1 MPRKASAPKLS
12 AEAAAAARQ
21 AAALAGRPVWVVGG
35 AVRDAALGRPIADLD
50 LACADARG
58 LARRLADALDGALVV
73 LDETEGVYR
82 IVPRAPK
89 GSLVQ
94 LDVAELQ
101 GGSIEK
107 DLARRDF
114 TINAM
119 ALPAAGG
126 ELVDPRRGLE
136 DCARGVIRCE
146 DDKLFKDDPLRLLRA
161 FRIAAQLRFSIEKK
175 TLESVAALRHRVRT
189 PAGERVQAELLA
201 LCAERGASGQLYA
214 MDGCGLLT
222 ALFEDLEPSRSCAVE
237 YYGEGGVLKHSLDT
251 AARADFVLGNLAAV
265 FPACHKAVEAHLD
278 ARSQAGASQRGLI
291 VLAALLH
298 DVSKPETART
308 VDGRLRF
315 FGHDTAGAERAADIL
330 KRLRFSRAQIDSARA
345 AVLHH
350 LRPGHLAAGG
360 PITEKAV
367 YRFFRDLGE
376 EAATLLLVCWA
387 DHASY
392 LPAAK
397 VEKYLETAAAP
408 VDAPALAKVRP
419 VDAQK
424 TIRHLQIVN
433 MLMRRL
439 FAETKPVPERLLD
452 GKEIMKALKLKPGPA
467 VGDWLERLREAQAVG
482 AVKTREEALAFI
494 KKAFTSN
501 K

>member
-1 MPRKASAPKLS
+1 MRGGPGPGLKLP
-12 AEAAAAARQ
+12 EAAARAAKTAAR
-21 AAALAGRPVWVVGG
+21 LAPKPVWIVGG

-50 LACADARG
+50 LATDGAEG
-58 LARRLADALDGALVV
+58 LARALARELDGAFVV
-73 LDETEGVYR
+73 LDEAEGVYR
-82 IVPRAPK
+82 VVLRRPEGELRQI
-89 GSLVQ
+89 
-94 LDVAELQ
+94 DVAELQ

-119 ALPAAGG
+119 ALPALGG
-126 ELVDPRRGLE
+126 APLDPRGGLR
-136 DCARGVIRCE
+136 DCARKLVRAE
-146 DDKLFKDDPLRLLRA
+146 DQAPFKADPLRLLRA
-161 FRIAAQLRFSIEKK
+161 FRIAAQLRFSIDET
-175 TLESVAALRHRVRT
+175 TLASISALRHRVRA

-201 LCAERGASGQLYA
+201 LCAERGGSDQLFA
-214 MDGCGLLT
+214 MDRAGLLT
-222 ALFEDLEPSRSCAVE
+222 ALFEELEPARSCAVE

-251 AARADFVLGNLAAV
+251 AARADFLLGSLDRV
-265 FPACHKAVEAHLD
+265 FPGQAAALERHLD
-278 ARSQAGASQRGLI
+278 ERSTAGAPQRALV

-308 VDGRLRF
+308 VEGRLRF
-315 FGHDTAGAERAADIL
+315 FGHDTAGAERVEGIL
-330 KRLRFSRAQIDSARA
+330 KRLRFSRAQIDSAKA

-360 PITEKAV
+360 PITEKAI

-397 VEKYLETAAAP
+397 VAGVLKTAAAP
-408 VDAPALAKVRP
+408 VDSPGLARIRP
-419 VDAQK
+419 VEAQK
-424 TIRHLQIVN
+424 TVRHLQIVG
-433 MLMRRL
+433 LLVRRL

-452 GKEIMKALKLKPGPA
+452 GREIMKLLGLKPGPE
-467 VGDWLERLREAQAVG
+467 VGEWLEKLREAQAVG
-482 AVKTREEALAFI
+482 AVRTREDALAFLRR
-494 KKAFTSN
+494 K
-501 K
+501 